1 MREAMAAPMTPIPTN
16 PTRVWAVFMGLGYG
30 VSMGREE
37 SREEQ
42 TGEEGGVDRL
52 ECEVAFLAGSRGLVV
67 KKIGGILVW
76 GH

>member
-1 MREAMAAPMTPIPTN
+1 
-16 PTRVWAVFMGLGYG
+16 MGLGYG

>member
-1 MREAMAAPMTPIPTN
+1 
-16 PTRVWAVFMGLGYG
+16 MGLGYG

-42 TGEEGGVDRL
+42 TGEEGGEGGVDRL

-76 GH
+76 GRH

>member
-1 MREAMAAPMTPIPTN
+1 
-16 PTRVWAVFMGLGYG
+16 MGLGYG

-37 SREEQ
+37 SREEQTGEEQ

>member
-1 MREAMAAPMTPIPTN
+1 MAAPMTPIPTN